1 MRLYLVS
8 RVVLRVGLFGA
19 LAAAAPA
26 AAAPATA
33 ASAAGVRPPDLALL
47 AENCASCHQP
57 TVHPIGHLSEREL
70 LGSLLRLKSGE
81 KYSTI
86 MGRILTPFGE
96 QEIKELVEHLR

>member
-19 LAAAAPA
+19 LAAAAS
-26 AAAPATA
+26 ATA
-33 ASAAGVRPPDLALL
+33 VRPPDLALL

-70 LGSLLRLKSGE
+70 LRSLLRLKSGE

-96 QEIKELVEHLR
+96 QEIKELVEHLSGTPKVMGGG